1 MSFKIPKE
9 ITPQQ
14 VAERLKNGEAP
25 TLLDVREPA
34 EWVEGHVIGAKHIPL
49 GQLLMRIDELDP
61 NGETIV
67 MCLSGGRSGLACEL
81 LSEKG
86 YNVVNMMGGLSAW
99 TDDFWY
105 GGNSMNMM
113 FRILLSILI
122 VFSIVRFLR
131 SAWPVRS
138 LAYVE
143 ARDVRELADQTLDM
157 KMLDVRDAVDY
168 EKDNI
173 RGSINISIGRLAY
186 VWQHCL
192 SPDDSVLILADSY
205 YKRNKAARILYK
217 QGFRKLY
224 AVNGDF

>member
-1 MSFKIPKE
+1 
-9 ITPQQ
+9 
-14 VAERLKNGEAP
+14 
-25 TLLDVREPA
+25 
-34 EWVEGHVIGAKHIPL
+34 
-49 GQLLMRIDELDP
+49 
-61 NGETIV
+61 
-67 MCLSGGRSGLACEL
+67 
-81 LSEKG
+81 
-86 YNVVNMMGGLSAW
+86 
-99 TDDFWY
+99 
-105 GGNSMNMM
+105 MNMM

-138 LAYVE
+138 LSYVE
-143 ARDVRELADQTLDM
+143 ARDVRELADQSLDM

-192 SPDDSVLILADSY
+192 SPDDSVLILAGSY

-224 AVNGDF
+224 AVNGDFLGSKRTLSDISVKGCCEG